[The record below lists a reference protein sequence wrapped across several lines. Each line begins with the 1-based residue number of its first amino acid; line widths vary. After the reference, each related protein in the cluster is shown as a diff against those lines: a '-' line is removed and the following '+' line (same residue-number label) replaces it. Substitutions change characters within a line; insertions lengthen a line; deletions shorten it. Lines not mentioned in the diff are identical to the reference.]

1 MLDDWRTRFRMGKL
15 PVLNVQL
22 ANYNNGHM
30 PMLVETG
37 GGWPVLRE
45 AQLFTR
51 RDDDKGGMAVIA
63 DVGNP
68 DDIHP
73 KDKQDVGFRLATSA
87 LHVAYG
93 QDIVYEGP
101 FFKSFTVEGDKIRVT
116 FDQTGTGLMV
126 GTKDFATLDPVKEV
140 VGGQPTGFAIAGA

>member
-1 MLDDWRTRFRMGKL
+1 
-15 PVLNVQL
+15 
-22 ANYNNGHM
+22 
-30 PMLVETG
+30 MLVETG

-45 AQLFTR
+45 AQVLTR
-51 RDDDKGGMAVIA
+51 LSDEKQGMAVIV

-93 QDIVYEGP
+93 QNNVFEGP
-101 FFKSFTVEGDKIRVT
+101 LYKSFAVEGDKIRVT

-140 VGGQPTGFAIAGA
+140 VGGQLTGFAIAAFIA